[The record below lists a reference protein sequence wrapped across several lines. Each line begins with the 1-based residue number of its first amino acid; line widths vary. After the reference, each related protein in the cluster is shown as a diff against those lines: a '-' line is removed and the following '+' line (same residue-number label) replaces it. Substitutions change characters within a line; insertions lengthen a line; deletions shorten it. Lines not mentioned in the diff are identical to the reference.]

1 MLDQGLVTEPVFS
14 FWLNRDVT
22 DEEHGGELVFGG
34 VDPKHFTGEHVYT
47 PVTHK
52 GYWQVMVEVFWK
64 TTFLALNFLEI
75 FVLQGIEGISNSDL

>member
-1 MLDQGLVTEPVFS
+1 MLCLDFGGQCEKNMGHVEVLRYNMLDQGLVTEPVFS

-52 GYWQVMVEVFWK
+52 GYWQVMVEVF
-64 TTFLALNFLEI
+64 
-75 FVLQGIEGISNSDL
+75 